1 MLDLTAKLTL
11 LGLVIIVLFWDI
23 AVLIMGRPEATLSAV
38 LLQLSKGNP
47 IIAFLLGVVV
57 GHLFWPNFRH

>member
-38 LLQLSKGNP
+38 LLQLSKDNP
-47 IIAFLLGVVV
+47 IISFLLGVVV
-57 GHLFWPNFRH
+57 GHLFWPNFKQ

>member
-38 LLQLSKGNP
+38 LLQLSKDNP